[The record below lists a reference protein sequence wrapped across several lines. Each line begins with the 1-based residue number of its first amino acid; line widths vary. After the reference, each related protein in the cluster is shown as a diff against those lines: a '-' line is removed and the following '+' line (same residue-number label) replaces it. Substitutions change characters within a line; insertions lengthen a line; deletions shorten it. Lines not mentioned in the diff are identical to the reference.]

1 MFNTIS
7 CNRRDY
13 IFTGTS
19 TKENTEQIPFSF
31 EHEIHWSLLNA
42 SLVPSSKNEHS
53 EVLVTALSE
62 KPYKKRKEEGK
73 GKEGLK
79 KIR

>member
-1 MFNTIS
+1 
-7 CNRRDY
+7 
-13 IFTGTS
+13 
-19 TKENTEQIPFSF
+19 
-31 EHEIHWSLLNA
+31 
-42 SLVPSSKNEHS
+42 VPSSKNEHS